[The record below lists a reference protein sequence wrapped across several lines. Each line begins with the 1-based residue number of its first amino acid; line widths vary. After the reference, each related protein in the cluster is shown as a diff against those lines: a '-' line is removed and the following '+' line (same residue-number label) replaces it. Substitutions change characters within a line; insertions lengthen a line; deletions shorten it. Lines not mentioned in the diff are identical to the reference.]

1 MALNMVGTDILI
13 RFETPA
19 DEADIR
25 EVTMQAFADQTN
37 AEGTEQ
43 DIIDALRMRNALSVS
58 LVADRGG
65 RILGHVA
72 FSPASPE
79 DGTTGW
85 YTLGPVSVAP
95 EVQRQ
100 GIGHALITTGLAR
113 LRETGAAGCIVVG
126 DTNYYSRFGFVKAP
140 RLAPPGGIEEHFMV
154 LCFGGPAPDCVIN
167 FHDAFVDPKP
177 G

>member
-25 EVTMQAFADQTN
+25 EVTVQAFADQTN

-95 EVQRQ
+95 GVQRQ

-140 RLAPPGGIEEHFMV
+140 RLAPPGGVEDHFMI
-154 LCFGGPAPDCVIN
+154 LCLGSPAPDCVIN
-167 FHDAFVDPKP
+167 FHDAFLDPRP
-177 G
+177 